1 MGCLPGRMDWLRPT
15 AVHDVAAR
23 HVTHPAA
30 FYPSR
35 GIPPFSQAVF
45 DCERTH
51 GTASTRAV
59 PKNPQSMK
67 KIPFLKQRFA
77 HQAILSTA
85 LAGLVGEL
93 PAAVALRTSIGNGA
107 DTFLPN
113 DDNRGPNTVNGAS
126 TVTNLRYNINS
137 RSRQPLIRFDLSSLD
152 PGSDLI
158 GATLS
163 LTFTRSNRARTVSIY
178 GLRDETLDSWSEAT
192 TTYNNAPGASA
203 AAAGNYAYDIYNATT
218 NPTGKWQL
226 LGTFAISNAAV
237 PYSNTSNTTSLPL
250 DSFLAADTNN
260 LVSFLIISGSDSAPD
275 WDIATKENST
285 NNPPILNLP
294 NANSSDSDGDGL
306 ADDWEIT
313 NFGDLSKSGSDDS
326 DTANGTLTGTP
337 QPDGFTNEQE
347 ETAGSNPLNSLST
360 PTDIDADGLADL
372 WEDQYFGNNDTIST
386 PAERALQNGSGD
398 PDNDKGTNLQE
409 QAATTAPNDRSS
421 FLDSDADG
429 LNDWWEVVYFTDTV
443 IATSSTGDNDG
454 DTVNNTDEYLAFSN
468 PNNVNSIPGDIDGD
482 DVPDTWEDRYYGNNN
497 GIVNDT
503 AASLAELAISDG
515 TGDPDNDGFT
525 DLVESTATPLPSAPN
540 NAASVPGDSDGDD
553 LGDAWELNF
562 FGNVTSNNGLHDPD
576 GDLYT
581 NEEEENNA
589 TDPTDK
595 NSFVDSDNDFM
606 NDRWEITSFGSL
618 TVSDDPSEDTDND
631 GVFNEDEYLDGSNP
645 NDANSVPGDTDGDGL
660 TDTDEVTFFGDI
672 YTYDGNDDP
681 DRDYSTNLQ
690 EQEAG
695 TNPNN
700 RAISPD
706 DDFDGLGD
714 GWEIFSF
721 GDLTTTEDP
730 LDDNDLDGFNN
741 AAEYAAATSGN
752 DPLDTPD
759 TDGDGLPEGY
769 EISVWGSATTQ
780 TGANDS
786 DSDGFSNRLEY
797 LVGTDPDDI
806 NSIPS
811 PTELT
816 SQADGTLLNDALA
829 APTTV
834 NSSGGGI
841 EIRYNN
847 ASRLRLA
854 ILRFNINGLSGDLSK
869 AMLRLNVTGAPRT
882 RALAVYGLADG
893 SANEGWDESTISYAN
908 APGIRDADRG
918 ILNVFARDPQKLV
931 RLGSFN
937 VTQGVT
943 GIHFSDPNTLN
954 LTRMLEDDTDG
965 QITLVFF
972 EESASNESFSI
983 SSKEAATGLAPTLI
997 APFATLTPPSN
1008 PVITGANI
1016 DTVAGT
1022 FTLSVSGLSA
1032 GTQWHVEG
1040 STNLGSFTAIS
1051 GSTFTA
1057 TGSPQDVVIPTNVTT
1072 DPKRFFRLKDGV
1084 AP

>member
-1 MGCLPGRMDWLRPT
+1 MKRKTPCFPHLGKV
-15 AVHDVAAR
+15 AVTSAA
-23 HVTHPAA
+23 V
-30 FYPSR
+30 
-35 GIPPFSQAVF
+35 
-45 DCERTH
+45 
-51 GTASTRAV
+51 
-59 PKNPQSMK
+59 
-67 KIPFLKQRFA
+67 
-77 HQAILSTA
+77 
-85 LAGLVGEL
+85 LATGHL
-93 PAAVALRTSIGNGA
+93 PAAVALRSSIGNGA
-107 DTFLPN
+107 DTFLSN
-113 DDNRGPNTVNGAS
+113 DSLAGPAATHGNS
-126 TVTNLRYNINS
+126 TVTNLRNVAS
-137 RSRQPLIRFDLSSLD
+137 ARSRQTLIRFDIGTLDSS
-152 PGSDLI
+152 GDLN
-158 GATLS
+158 GGTLS
-163 LTFTRSNRARTVSIY
+163 LTFTRSNRARTVNIY
-178 GLRDETLDSWSEAT
+178 GLRDESLDNWPEST
-192 TTYNNAPGASA
+192 TSYNNAPGALA
-203 AAAGNYAYDIYNATT
+203 ATLGSSSYDIYNATT
-218 NPTGKWQL
+218 NPTGKWEL
-226 LGTFAISNAAV
+226 LGTFNITNAGV
-237 PYSNTSNTTSLPL
+237 PYTNTSTTTALPL
-250 DSFLAADTNN
+250 DAFLNADTNG
-260 LVSFLIISGSDSAPD
+260 LVSFLVVSAADANAD
-275 WDIATKENST
+275 WDIASGENT
-285 NNPPILNLP
+285 NNNPPILNLP

-313 NFGDLSKSGSDDS
+313 NFGNLSKSGGDDS
-326 DTANGTLTGTP
+326 DTADGTLTGAP

-386 PAERALQNGSGD
+386 LSERALQNGSGD

-409 QAATTAPNDRSS
+409 QAASSIPNDRTS

-468 PNNVNSIPGDIDGD
+468 PNDIDSIPGDIDGD
-482 DVPDTWEDRYYGNNN
+482 DVPDIWEDRYYGNNN

-515 TGDPDNDGFT
+515 TGDPDGDGFT

-553 LGDAWELNF
+553 LADAWEISF
-562 FGNVTSNNGLHDPD
+562 FSNVTSNNGLHDPD

-581 NEEEENNA
+581 NEEEETNA

-606 NDRWEITSFGSL
+606 NDRWEIASFGSL

-645 NDANSVPGDTDGDGL
+645 NDANSVPGDIDADGL
-660 TDTDEVTFFGDI
+660 NDTDEVTFFGDI

-681 DRDYSTNLQ
+681 DRDYSTNLE

-714 GWEIFSF
+714 GWEMFSF
-721 GDLTTTEDP
+721 DNLTTTEDP

-752 DPLDTPD
+752 DALDTPD

-769 EISVWGSATTQ
+769 EISVWGSAATQ

-797 LVGTDPDDI
+797 LVGTDPDDNI
-806 NSIPS
+806 SIPS

-834 NSSGGGI
+834 NSSGAGI

-882 RALAVYGLADG
+882 RALPVYGLADG
-893 SANEGWDESTISYAN
+893 SVNEGWDESTISYAN
-908 APGIRDADRG
+908 APGIREADRG

-931 RLGSFN
+931 RLGSFG

-997 APFATLTPPSN
+997 VPFATLTPPSN
-1008 PVITGANI
+1008 PVITGTSI
-1016 DTVAGT
+1016 DTVGGT

-1057 TGSPQDVVIPTNVTT
+1057 TGSPQDVVIPTNVTN